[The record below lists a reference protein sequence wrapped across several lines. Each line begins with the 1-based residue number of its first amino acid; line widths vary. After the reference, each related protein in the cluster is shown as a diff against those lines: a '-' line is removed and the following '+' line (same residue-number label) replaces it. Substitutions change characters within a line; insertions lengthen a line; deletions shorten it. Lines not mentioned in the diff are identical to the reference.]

1 MFRLLACFG
10 VVVIHVHSSTVAAEN
25 TGRFLSLFCVSF
37 FFITALTYFVG
48 NLNKSADVNGV
59 ALKIWKRIGLPLLAW
74 SVIYAGLLLTKN
86 IITHGNR
93 TFDLV
98 KIFLYADS
106 AEHLYYLP
114 QLIVMQVIAL
124 SIFLLINSTKRL
136 LAVGLLAGALGYL
149 AWGNWHDCYGITAY
163 RAIAV
168 YVATAFGFA
177 RALKSPGRDWRYLVL
192 GLVLAGLAIS
202 ELLVTYPEPARS
214 FVLVLPTGGIGLLL
228 IALNLPILVVPK
240 WLATLA
246 ATTYGVYLSHV
257 LFLEALEFLLEK
269 KHYVLHYN
277 LPTKLLVTT
286 LVFAISVVFTLVAR
300 RIPLSRAL
308 LLGEK

>member
-10 VVVIHVHSSTVAAEN
+10 VVAIHVHSSTAAAEN

-37 FFITALTYFVG
+37 FFITALTYFVA
-48 NLNKSADVNGV
+48 NLNESADVNGI
-59 ALKIWKRIGLPLLAW
+59 ALKIWKRIGRPLLAW
-74 SVIYAGLLLTKN
+74 SVIYAGLLLAKN
-86 IITHGNR
+86 ILTHGNR

-124 SIFLLINSTKRL
+124 SVFLLINNTKHL
-136 LAVGLLAGALGYL
+136 LAVGLFAGALGYL
-149 AWGNWHDCYGITAY
+149 AWGSWHDCYGITDY

-177 RALKSPGRDWRYLVL
+177 RVLKSPGRDWRYLVL
-192 GLVLAGLAIS
+192 GLVLAGLAVS
-202 ELLVTYPEPARS
+202 GLLVVYPEPARS
-214 FVLVLPTGGIGLLL
+214 FVLVLPIGGLGLLL
-228 IALNLPILVVPK
+228 IALSLPSLVVPK

-269 KHYVLHYN
+269 KHYTLQYN
-277 LPTKLLVTT
+277 LPAKLLVTT
-286 LVFAISVVFTLVAR
+286 LIFAISVVFTLVAR
-300 RIPLSRAL
+300 RIPLLRAL